1 MPGVFNTVAD
11 HLSRMLQTPPVS
23 LSQAARV
30 RAPERDQT
38 FFRAWP
44 EIRERLVLGLRGIVT
59 DGGLSADPC
68 LFLISA
74 PVRFKRNLV

>member
-1 MPGVFNTVAD
+1 MPGVNNTVAD

-30 RAPERDQT
+30 ERDQT

-59 DGGLSADPC
+59 PA
-68 LFLISA
+68 F
-74 PVRFKRNLV
+74 F